1 MANLNGI
8 SDSMKNCNKI
18 TNQKLNELK
27 QFFGAYYHQDWTLD
41 ASDPDDVVHLFIR
54 DENSTSKLL
63 NLANN
68 LEQYVA
74 AKEDEA
80 TTEKELLS
88 ELGCY
93 YVPSADGIGAQEWL
107 YHVARLLR
115 SAAE

>member
-1 MANLNGI
+1 MANRNGI
-8 SDSMKNCNKI
+8 SDTMKNCNNI

-27 QFFGAYYHQDWTLD
+27 QFFGAYYHQDWALD
-41 ASDPDDVVHLFIR
+41 ASDPDDVIRLFIS

-68 LEQYVA
+68 LEWYVA
-74 AKEDEA
+74 TKDNDA

-93 YVPSADGIGAQEWL
+93 YIPSADGIGSREWL
-107 YHVARLLR
+107 YHLARLLR
-115 SAAE
+115 SVGE